1 MLSDRKRSGGSFS
14 SDKFWSCRSNLKRQR
29 GWERKKRRRWRG
41 EDEIEIMIEL
51 LPSFFFFFFF
61 LFSFL
66 KLIFIYLKIE
76 KSLIHHTHET
86 CLLQA
91 GGPTHQAHETYLS
104 QAGGS
109 FICLKMEKSLM
120 RQAHEIPAHL
130 KMRELEGFSMG
141 MEPSLY
147 YINI

>member
-29 GWERKKRRRWRG
+29 GWERKTRRRWRG
-41 EDEIEIMIEL
+41 DDEIEIMKEL
-51 LPSFFFFFFF
+51 LPSSFFF
-61 LFSFL
+61 LISFL
-66 KLIFIYLKIE
+66 KLIFIYLKME

-91 GGPTHQAHETYLS
+91 DGPTHQAHETYLS

-120 RQAHEIPAHL
+120 RQAHETC
-130 KMRELEGFSMG
+130 FSQAGGLHTPGTWDLPLTSRWTPHM
-141 MEPSLY
+141 
-147 YINI
+147 

>member
-41 EDEIEIMIEL
+41 EDEIEIMKEL
-51 LPSFFFFFFF
+51 LPSSFFFF
-61 LFSFL
+61 LISFL

-76 KSLIHHTHET
+76 KSLIHQTHET
-86 CLLQA
+86 CLSQA

-104 QAGGS
+104 QASGS
-109 FICLKMEKSLM
+109 FIYLKMEKSLM
-120 RQAHEIPAHL
+120 RQAHETCLSQVGGPHMPGTWDL
-130 KMRELEGFSMG
+130 PLTGKWT
-141 MEPSLY
+141 PHV
-147 YINI
+147 